1 MTTITSE
8 ELIQI
13 LDSKLQEKFEL
24 NLSPLNDTIIELKT
38 KVDEAMEH
46 VIFVNAKY
54 DELLD
59 RVERL
64 EEEKELLQD
73 ENKVLKSSVQQ
84 LDQSMALLRQNF
96 NDLEQYSRRE
106 CVEISGI
113 PPSAWGEENVN
124 NVVVKIAKLMDVE
137 MGEEDIS
144 VCHRLPM
151 SRRHDGRPNQQKIIA
166 KFVRREIKEKFC

>member
-1 MTTITSE
+1 MMTTITSE

-24 NLSPLNDTIIELKT
+24 NLSPLNETIIELKT

-64 EEEKELLQD
+64 EKKKLLQD
-73 ENKVLKSSVQQ
+73 ENKVLKSSIQQ
-84 LDQSMALLRQNF
+84 LDQSMALL
-96 NDLEQYSRRE
+96 
-106 CVEISGI
+106 
-113 PPSAWGEENVN
+113 
-124 NVVVKIAKLMDVE
+124 
-137 MGEEDIS
+137 
-144 VCHRLPM
+144 
-151 SRRHDGRPNQQKIIA
+151 
-166 KFVRREIKEKFC
+166 

>member
-1 MTTITSE
+1 
-8 ELIQI
+8 
-13 LDSKLQEKFEL
+13 
-24 NLSPLNDTIIELKT
+24 
-38 KVDEAMEH
+38 MEH

-96 NDLEQYSRRE
+96 NDLEQYSRKE

-113 PPSAWGEENVN
+113 PPSVWGGG
-124 NVVVKIAKLMDVE
+124 KKT
-137 MGEEDIS
+137 
-144 VCHRLPM
+144 
-151 SRRHDGRPNQQKIIA
+151 
-166 KFVRREIKEKFC
+166 

>member
-1 MTTITSE
+1 MMTTITSE

-13 LDSKLQEKFEL
+13 LEL
-24 NLSPLNDTIIELKT
+24 NYKKSLNLIYETIIKLKT

-46 VIFVNAKY
+46 VIFVNTKY

-64 EEEKELLQD
+64 EKEKELLQD
-73 ENKVLKSSVQQ
+73 KKKVLKSSVQQ

-113 PPSAWGEENVN
+113 PPSVWGEEKVN
-124 NVVVKIAKLMDVE
+124 TVVVKIAKLMDVE
-137 MGEEDIS
+137 MGEKDIS
-144 VCHRLPM
+144 VCHQLPM
-151 SRRHDGRPNQQKIIA
+151 SRRHDGRPNQ
-166 KFVRREIKEKFC
+166 